1 MAPQELR
8 ILLAD
13 DQILFAETL
22 GTLLNNY
29 ADDITIIGIA
39 ENGEKAVSMTRE
51 YKPDIIL
58 MDVRMPKMDGIEAVR
73 IIKNEFPQIKIIMLS
88 TYHEED
94 LVRASLIAGTSGYL
108 LKDISPTELIAA
120 IRALNSGIMQISP
133 EIVKQLILNQ
143 YHLNVKPID
152 TDTNDL
158 IKNNQSKLDQVKTD
172 QVKIDQARIDQ
183 FEWIHSLTKREREL
197 FILIATGYDN
207 EGIAKKLNLNLHT
220 VMNMVSTVYS
230 KLGVKNRFEII
241 RLANKSL

>member
-1 MAPQELR
+1 MAAQELR

-13 DQILFAETL
+13 DQVLFAETL

-29 ADDITIIGIA
+29 ADDITIVGIA

-51 YKPDIIL
+51 HKPDIIL

-73 IIKNEFPQIKIIMLS
+73 IIKKEFPQIKIIMLS
-88 TYHEED
+88 TYQEED

-120 IRALNSGIMQISP
+120 IRALNSGVMQISP
-133 EIVKQLILNQ
+133 EIVKQLIQNQ
-143 YHLNVKPID
+143 YNLNAKLID
-152 TDTNDL
+152 TDINELIQNDQF
-158 IKNNQSKLDQVKTD
+158 KNDK
-172 QVKIDQARIDQ
+172 
-183 FEWIHSLTKREREL
+183 FEWIQSLTKREREL

-207 EGIAKKLNLNLHT
+207 EEITKKMNLNLHT

-241 RLANKSL
+241 RLANKIL